1 VTNTGDLVLRLLAG
15 EQRAAAR
22 AITLIENGDPAAAPL
37 AAELFPYTGRAMVVG
52 VTGPPGAGKS
62 TLVER
67 LVLAWRETGRTVG
80 VLAVDP
86 SSPFTGG
93 AILGD
98 RIRMAALSQDPGVF
112 IRSMASRAQL
122 GGLASATPAAVRV
135 LDAMG
140 ADVVVV
146 ETVGVGQSE
155 VAIADT
161 ADCTVLVTMP
171 GGGDGIQALKAGVLE
186 IGDVFVVNKA
196 DRDGALRTQRELIA
210 MLRMPDQA
218 ARPDVLLTTA
228 HAGTGVPEVVQ
239 RIDAFLAAQRD
250 NGQLEVRRQ
259 RHLEREALE
268 LIGVQARRQTMDALD
283 DAAIAEFADAL
294 RDRRVDPAT
303 VAALALARARDQA
316 NWVAQTTAPLA
327 APG

>member
-1 VTNTGDLVLRLLAG
+1 MTSTGDLALRVLAG
-15 EQRAAAR
+15 EHRAAAR
-22 AITLIENGDPAAAPL
+22 AITLIENGDPAAVPL
-37 AAELFPYTGRAMVVG
+37 AAELFPHTGRAMVIG

-67 LVLAWRETGRTVG
+67 LVLGWRETGRTVG

-98 RIRMAALSQDPGVF
+98 RIRMTAVTRDPGVF
-112 IRSMASRAQL
+112 IRSMASRAHL
-122 GGLASATPAAVRV
+122 GGLASATPATVRV

-140 ADVVVV
+140 VDIVVV

-186 IGDVFVVNKA
+186 IGDVLVVNKA
-196 DRDGALRTQRELIA
+196 DRDGALRTQRELTA
-210 MLRMPDQA
+210 MLRMQDQA

-228 HAGTGVPEVVQ
+228 HSGAGVTEVVK
-239 RIDAFLAAQRD
+239 RIDSFLAAQRD
-250 NGQLEVRRQ
+250 TGQLELRRQ

-268 LIGVQARRQTMDALD
+268 LVGVQARRQTMDALD
-283 DAAIAEFADAL
+283 DDAIAEFAGAL

-303 VAALALARARDQA
+303 VAALALARARPQ
-316 NWVAQTTAPLA
+316 LR
-327 APG
+327 

>member
-1 VTNTGDLVLRLLAG
+1 MTDAVGLVLRVLAG
-15 EQRAAAR
+15 EHRAAAR
-22 AITLIENGDPAAAPL
+22 AITLIENGDPGAASL
-37 AAELFPYTGRAMVVG
+37 AAEIFPHTGRAMVIG

-67 LVLAWRETGRTVG
+67 LAVAWRESGRTVG

-98 RIRMAALSQDPGVF
+98 RIRMSAVSRDPGVF
-112 IRSMASRAQL
+112 IRSMASRAHL

-140 ADVVVV
+140 VDIVVV

-196 DRDGALRTQRELIA
+196 DRDGALRTQRELTA
-210 MLRMPDQA
+210 VLRMQEQA
-218 ARPDVLLTTA
+218 VRPDVLLTTA
-228 HAGTGVPEVVQ
+228 HSGDGVKDVVQ
-239 RIDAFLAAQRD
+239 RIDEFLAVQRD
-250 NGQLEVRRQ
+250 SGQLAIRRQ

-268 LIGVQARRQTMDALD
+268 LIGVLARRQTMDALD

-303 VAALALARARDQA
+303 AAALALDRARD
-316 NWVAQTTAPLA
+316 P
-327 APG
+327 